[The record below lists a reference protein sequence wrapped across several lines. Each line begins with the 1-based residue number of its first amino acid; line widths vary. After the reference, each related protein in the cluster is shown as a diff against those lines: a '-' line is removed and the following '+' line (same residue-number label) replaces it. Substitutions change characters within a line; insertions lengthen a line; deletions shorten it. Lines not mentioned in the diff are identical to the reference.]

1 MEQETKVTLQRL
13 KEIIDKHSYMKQIRT
28 LYMNTEVYE
37 ELSVQ
42 EWKEI
47 YKYAKS
53 KNILIRFVNEKYLY
67 RLDYLGEL
75 DGIAKIEKRLEEEWD
90 T

>member
-1 MEQETKVTLQRL
+1 
-13 KEIIDKHSYMKQIRT
+13 
-28 LYMNTEVYE
+28 MNTEVYE

-67 RLDYLGEL
+67 RLDCLGEL
-75 DGIAKIEKRLEEEWD
+75 DGIAKIEKRLEEE
-90 T
+90 

>member
-67 RLDYLGEL
+67 RLDCLGEL
-75 DGIAKIEKRLEEEWD
+75 DGIAKIEKRLEEE
-90 T
+90 

>member
-1 MEQETKVTLQRL
+1 MEQEEAKVTLQSL

-67 RLDYLGEL
+67 RLDCLGEL
-75 DGIAKIEKRLEEEWD
+75 DGIAKLEKGE
-90 T
+90 

>member
-1 MEQETKVTLQRL
+1 MSEEETKVTPQRL
-13 KEIIDKHSYMKQIRT
+13 KEIIDNHSCMEQIRT

-47 YKYAKS
+47 YKYSKS
-53 KNILIRFVNEKYLY
+53 KNILIRFVNENYLY
-67 RLDYLGEL
+67 RLDCLGEL
-75 DGIAKIEKRLEEEWD
+75 DGIAKIEKAKE
-90 T
+90 

>member
-1 MEQETKVTLQRL
+1 MEQEETKVNLQRL
-13 KEIIDKHSYMKQIRT
+13 KEIIDNHSYMKQIRT

-53 KNILIRFVNEKYLY
+53 KNILIRFVSENYLY
-67 RLDYLGEL
+67 RLDCLGEL
-75 DGIAKIEKRLEEEWD
+75 DGIAKLEKGEE
-90 T
+90 